1 MRRHRMAAVAVALG
15 CVLGVAACGGSDD
28 DGGNGGGTASG
39 GTDGGTIKLMALGP
53 IEAPQF
59 SVPSIPVGAQVAVNE
74 INEAG
79 GVDGKRLEL
88 IACNDKN
95 DPNEAIG
102 CARRAID
109 EDVDAIVGGYTQFE
123 PQIIPLLER
132 AGIPWVGPPALQNTT
147 SPSYYLIGGEAA
159 TMTLA
164 MGQYLQQQDCRA
176 VVAIGENV
184 PAGKAAVG
192 LFQAAVSASGGTNVD
207 PVYGA
212 SNAADWGPVVAAALD
227 KADCVTFLGSP
238 TNTPKVVTAIA
249 QSGKNPTFITA
260 ESLLPAPAVAALG
273 KAADGTI
280 MTSGYLPATS
290 DAPALRAL
298 KRGAREVAPKLDAD
312 ASQLESGYAA
322 VKTVAEAA
330 RGIDDVTPASLRAGL
345 DRVQGF
351 DTGVGPVVDFTA
363 RNPTKAFSRASNP
376 RIFLFEARDGTV
388 TLKDPEPLDVTPIFQ
403 ALARAGT

>member
-15 CVLGVAACGGSDD
+15 CVLGVAACGSSDD
-28 DGGNGGGTASG
+28 DGGSGTAGGGSAG
-39 GTDGGTIKLMALGP
+39 GGTIKLMALGP
-53 IEAPQF
+53 IEAPGF
-59 SVPSIPVGAQVAVNE
+59 SVPSIPVGARAAVNE
-74 INEAG
+74 INKAG
-79 GVDGKRLEL
+79 GIDGKQLEL
-88 IACNDKN
+88 IACNDRN

-109 EDVDAIVGGYTQFE
+109 EGVAAIVGGYTQFE

-164 MGQYLQQQDCRA
+164 MGQYLNQQGCRS

-184 PAGKAAVG
+184 PAGKAAVR
-192 LFQAAVSASGGTNVD
+192 LFQAGVSASGGTNAD
-207 PVYGA
+207 AVYGA
-212 SNAADWGPVVAAALD
+212 SNAADWSPVVAAALD
-227 KADCVTFLGSP
+227 KANCVTFLGSP

-249 QSGKNPTFITA
+249 QSGKHPTFITA
-260 ESLLPAPAVAALG
+260 ESLLPAPSVAALG
-273 KAADGTI
+273 KAADGAI
-280 MTSGYLPATS
+280 MTSGYLPFTS
-290 DAPALRAL
+290 DAPGIRAL
-298 KRGAREVAPKLDAD
+298 QREARAVDPKLDPD

-322 VKTVAEAA
+322 VKTVAAAA
-330 RGIDDVTPASLRAGL
+330 RGLGEVTPASLRTGL
-345 DRVQGF
+345 DGLKHY

-363 RNPTKAFSRASNP
+363 RNPTRAFSRASNP
-376 RIFLFEARDGTV
+376 RIFLFEARDGRV
-388 TLKDPEPLDVTPIFQ
+388 VLKDTEPLDVTPIFQ